1 MSNNTI
7 YAPYL
12 MSGDYV
18 FSRPYDGPKKVAYP
32 LPQEVID
39 KFNESL
45 YKSKGKTNNW
55 LALLIAQQ
63 PEATV
68 DDIVRL
74 GTLSEVKPRVGANP
88 KAPHPVIEPVSPAI
102 LKAKCKDSRKRSKSL
117 TFDVEASRPVQEHFL
132 AKRIVDIYGEE
143 VAKEFFLMN
152 QYLGN
157 ITCGHYAHYSGKPVA
172 LPFMLSAKLMV
183 LYPEAISKLAA
194 HGFSYKEMCSLIF
207 RGIVNHR
214 MFSSANHAQKN
225 NDYLRF
231 VQGNMPK
238 KLSRCFK
245 YDMDSLAHMPD
256 EAFKEYSEL
265 RAPVFNGRQRKHR
278 LEDCMATL
286 TAETYSHILA
296 TCFRPSEWEEVYSD
310 AFSSITRLNK
320 VRISP
325 LFNEAMYDALEKL
338 GLGMVMNGYKY
349 KGTWSKN
356 HQRVCKQVIKMWKQ
370 FEKLTKNA
378 SPTSIIAT
386 RQALVDVFN
395 EWSTSKAVGVFM
407 FIRDDKSVI
416 DEAKDEVNK
425 KQEAA
430 ASKPKLEVTVEGLGK
445 LQAV

>member
-1 MSNNTI
+1 MSNNTV

-32 LPQEVID
+32 LSQEVID

-63 PEATV
+63 PDATV

-74 GTLSEVKPRVGANP
+74 GTLSEVKQRINDTPR
-88 KAPHPVIEPVSPAI
+88 APRPVLEPTSPAI
-102 LKAKCKDSRKRSKSL
+102 RKAKCKELRKQSKSSTGL
-117 TFDVEASRPVQEHFL
+117 VEANRPVQEHFL

-143 VAKEFFLMN
+143 VSKELFSAAEH
-152 QYLGN
+152 LGN
-157 ITCGHYAHYSGKPVA
+157 LACGHYMAYNRQSVDVPI
-172 LPFMLSAKLMV
+172 MLSAKLMV
-183 LYPEAISKLAA
+183 LYPETISKLAA
-194 HGFSYKEMCSLIF
+194 HGFAYEGMCRLIL
-207 RGIVNHR
+207 RE
-214 MFSSANHAQKN
+214 SANRLFSGINGPQESN
-225 NDYLRF
+225 QYLQF
-231 VQGNMPK
+231 VQGNMLK

-265 RAPVFNGRQRKHR
+265 RAPVFNGRQNMFR
-278 LEDCMATL
+278 LEGCMATL
-286 TAETYSHILA
+286 TAETCYHIVWQRR
-296 TCFRPSEWEEVYSD
+296 RPSEWEEVYSD
-310 AFSSITRLNK
+310 AFSSSTGLNK

-338 GLGMVMNGYKY
+338 GLGMVMNGYRY

-370 FEKLTKNA
+370 FEKLTKKA
-378 SPTSIIAT
+378 SQTSIVAT

-407 FIRDDKSVI
+407 FIRDDKPIV
-416 DEAKDEVNK
+416 DTAEDKVNK
-425 KQEAA
+425 KQEKA